1 MAQIKGIDAH
11 DRPPDIIRQ
20 CYKKYTRLPLSE
32 VDNDPGII
40 DLQKVDP
47 ESQSQSQFPAG
58 LTLSQ
63 YMSSQDLRLAFD
75 AFIQGDHSGQSVQG
89 GTHAPLA
96 ENVPVYTHDAISGQQ
111 TY

>member
-11 DRPPDIIRQ
+11 DRPPEIIRQ
-20 CYKKYTRLPLSE
+20 CYKKYSRLPLSE

-40 DLQKVDP
+40 DLQQVDP
-47 ESQSQSQFPAG
+47 ESQSQFPAG

-75 AFIQGDHSGQSVQG
+75 AFIQGDNSRQSAQADA
-89 GTHAPLA
+89 HAPLA
-96 ENVPVYTHDAISGQQ
+96 ENIPVYTHDAISGQQ
-111 TY
+111 NN

>member
-20 CYKKYTRLPLSE
+20 CYKKYSKLPLSE
-32 VDNDPGII
+32 VDNDTGII

-47 ESQSQSQFPAG
+47 ELQSQFPAG

-75 AFIQGDHSGQSVQG
+75 AFIQGDHSSQPAQG
-89 GTHAPLA
+89 NAHAPLA
-96 ENVPVYTHDAISGQQ
+96 ENIPVYTHNAISGQQ
-111 TY
+111 NY

>member
-47 ESQSQSQFPAG
+47 ESESQSQFPAG

-75 AFIQGDHSGQSVQG
+75 AFIQGDHSGQSVQCD
-89 GTHAPLA
+89 THAPLA

-111 TY
+111 IY

>member
-20 CYKKYTRLPLSE
+20 CYKKYSRLPLSE

-47 ESQSQSQFPAG
+47 ESQSQFPAD

-63 YMSSQDLRLAFD
+63 YMSSQDLRLALD
-75 AFIQGDHSGQSVQG
+75 AFIQGNHSGQSVQG
-89 GTHAPLA
+89 DTHAPLA
-96 ENVPVYTHDAISGQQ
+96 ENVPVYTHNAISGQQ
-111 TY
+111 NY